1 MSRIHPGQP
10 SARDRHGEPT
20 SAALGLGWCLP
31 CYEAGAFSLE
41 VAAGSSVCVVH
52 GPGTSGAHPSRGAP
66 GLQHR
71 TPSTRPPRRL
81 SRGRAWRTTSAPA
94 ARQYRATFPRRHDVG
109 RRVARARAYG
119 RQRAAARVDSG
130 HFAPHPGWR
139 NFIEPGWRVLVDQRE
154 AWSQVQLLVDAEEWR
169 ADKRASWSQI
179 LRQMVQSMDWTTGLV
194 TGATATRLGAAGERA
209 TRTVSRVLAWARDV
223 GLVVVVE
230 PAASAEF
237 LGSRHNR
244 CATYALVT
252 STPGR
257 DTTYSTGPSE
267 PTLDRAGDESG
278 DLPLSLEGSKPSNTG
293 RRLKPANSPSHP
305 WPAYAIPTTPAE
317 RNKATHA
324 LFRRLGLDPG
334 PGSQVPLWRA
344 RALLK
349 SWFEA
354 GACIAGLLYA
364 LDHHPDRQNQHR
376 GDALRSA
383 RDPLRV
389 LGHRLQPWH
398 GRLSDLPATLV
409 GFQGDYTAARRPA
422 PTTSTTGACPLQ
434 HRQAETTSTQRREAA
449 KTALA
454 THLAELRR
462 RRGDHP
468 RST

>member
-1 MSRIHPGQP
+1 VSRVHPGQA

-52 GPGTSGAHPSRGAP
+52 GAGTSSRDAP
-66 GLQHR
+66 GLQPLA
-71 TPSTRPPRRL
+71 PSSRLRGRL
-81 SRGRAWRTTSAPA
+81 SRGRAWRTTTAPP
-94 ARQYRATFPRRHDVG
+94 ARQGRATFHRRHDVG
-109 RRVARARAYG
+109 RRAAQARAYG
-119 RQRAAARVDSG
+119 RRRAAARVDSG

-139 NFIEPGWRVLVDQRE
+139 NFIEPGWRVLVDQSE

-179 LRQMVQSMDWTTGLV
+179 LRQMVQAMDWTTGLV
-194 TGATATRLGAAGERA
+194 TGVTATRLGAAGERA

-252 STPGR
+252 SAPR
-257 DTTYSTGPSE
+257 QDAASSTVPAE
-267 PTLDRAGDESG
+267 PTLDGAGDENG
-278 DLPLSLEGSKPSNTG
+278 DLPLSLESTKPSNTG
-293 RRLKPANSPSHP
+293 KRLKPPNSPSHP
-305 WPAYAIPTTPAE
+305 WPTYAIPTTPAE
-317 RNKATHA
+317 RNRATQA
-324 LFRRLGLDPG
+324 LLRRLGLDPSA
-334 PGSQVPLWRA
+334 GSRVPLWRA

-354 GACIAGLLYA
+354 GACIASLLYA
-364 LDHHPDRQNQHR
+364 LDHHPDRQDQHR
-376 GDALRSA
+376 GDALRAA

-389 LGHRLQPWH
+389 LGHRLQPWR
-398 GRLSDLPATLV
+398 GRLNDLPITLV
-409 GFQGDYTAARRPA
+409 GFPGDYTSARHAATA
-422 PTTSTTGACPLQ
+422 TSAEPDCPPQ
-434 HRQAETTSTQRREAA
+434 HRQTEASSTQRREAA
-449 KTALA
+449 KAALA

-462 RRGDHP
+462 RRGERP
-468 RST
+468 RYT